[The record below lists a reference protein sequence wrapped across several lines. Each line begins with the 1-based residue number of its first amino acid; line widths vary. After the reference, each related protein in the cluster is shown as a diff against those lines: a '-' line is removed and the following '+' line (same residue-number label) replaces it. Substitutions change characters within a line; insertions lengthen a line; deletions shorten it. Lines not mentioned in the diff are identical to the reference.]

1 MKKSGIT
8 MVSIVIYV
16 VIFFALVA
24 IATGTT
30 MAMNSNSLKDKG
42 KIYVNEAEIVLKTN
56 FLNSLNNS
64 KNINI
69 IDNDRIVFSNND
81 VYRYDED
88 KDILYKNDGIF
99 VQNITEFN
107 FSKIESQQG
116 ITSINVTGTI
126 LKYGNEKQ
134 FNLFVYKGD
143 NI

>member
-81 VYRYDED
+81 VYRYDDD

-99 VQNITEFN
+99 IQNITEFN
-107 FSKIESQQG
+107 FSKIESQHG

>member
-1 MKKSGIT
+1 MKKSGLT

-24 IATGTT
+24 ITTGTT

-42 KIYVNEAEIVLKTN
+42 KIYVNEAEFVLKTN
-56 FLNSLNNS
+56 FLNSLNQS
-64 KNINI
+64 DTVNI
-69 IDNDRIVFSNND
+69 IDSDKIVFSNDD

-88 KDILYKNDGIF
+88 KDILYKNEGIF
-99 VQNITEFN
+99 IQNITEFN
-107 FSKIESQQG
+107 FSQVKTQYG
-116 ITSINVTGTI
+116 ITSISVTGKI
-126 LKYGNEKQ
+126 LKYGNENN